1 MVEFEPFTKA
11 KALSALLFQKRVKN
25 MTKLLQTRGEG
36 EVANTEFLQAL
47 LSPSASFGG
56 LFTLGFVPKIDS
68 SELTHLT
75 TLSYKAL
82 CKRIFELLDL
92 GINEGLLESALKN
105 YEKFDTF
112 TATNAPLTLKK
123 YDDYLFISELYHG
136 PTRAFKD
143 MALQPFGSII
153 NSLAKDNKREYLILC
168 ATSGDTGPATLEA
181 FADSQNVK
189 VVCLYPQNGTSDVQ
203 RLQMVTQKSENLK
216 VIGIEGDFD
225 TAQNALKNLL
235 KDEAFKS
242 ALQAKGLH
250 LSAANSVNI
259 GRVVFQI
266 IYHIWNYCELVRSG
280 EIALGE
286 GVNAIVP
293 SGNFGNIL
301 GAFYAKKL
309 GIPFA
314 KLISASNPNKILYE
328 FITTGIYNIRN
339 RALIKSDSP
348 AMDILKSSN
357 VERVLFELFG
367 AERTRECMQGL
378 EKEGIYALT
387 SSELALL
394 QNEFGA
400 SFCDDGECEVLI
412 KEAFLHGMLIDPH
425 TACGI
430 KAYKE
435 FMSAQE
441 CESKRTKFVLCST
454 AEWSK
459 FAPIVAKAL
468 KRGSSTQDSKDSKGF
483 AILDDKEAINSILA
497 ECKKLGHENVALHP
511 EISALFEKKISQN
524 TNLGVSQLKES
535 ILQWL

>member
-1 MVEFEPFTKA
+1 M
-11 KALSALLFQKRVKN
+11 
-25 MTKLLQTRGEG
+25 
-36 EVANTEFLQAL
+36 
-47 LSPSASFGG
+47 
-56 LFTLGFVPKIDS
+56 
-68 SELTHLT
+68 
-75 TLSYKAL
+75 
-82 CKRIFELLDL
+82 
-92 GINEGLLESALKN
+92 
-105 YEKFDTF
+105 
-112 TATNAPLTLKK
+112 
-123 YDDYLFISELYHG
+123 FISELYHG

-143 MALQPFGSII
+143 IALQPFGSII
-153 NSLAKDNKREYLILC
+153 NNLAKSNKREYLILC

-235 KDEAFKS
+235 KDEEFKS
-242 ALQAKGLH
+242 VLQAKGLH

-280 EIALGE
+280 EITLGE

-309 GIPFA
+309 GIPFV

-339 RALIKSDSP
+339 RTLIKSDSP

-378 EKEGIYALT
+378 EKEGNYTLT

-400 SFCDDGECEVLI
+400 SFCDDSECEALI

-435 FMSAQE
+435 FASAQE
-441 CESKRTKFVLCST
+441 CESKQERESKRTKFVLCST

-468 KRGSSTQDSKDSKGF
+468 KGDSSVRDSKDSKDSKSF
-483 AILDDKEAINSILA
+483 AILDDKEAIESILA
-497 ECKKLGHENVALHP
+497 ECKSFKRENVALHP
-511 EISALFEKKISQN
+511 EILGLFEKKISQN
-524 TNLGVSQLKES
+524 TNLLVSQLKEN

>member
-1 MVEFEPFTKA
+1 
-11 KALSALLFQKRVKN
+11 

-36 EVANTEFLQAL
+36 EVASMDFLQAL

-68 SELTHLT
+68 SELAHLSM
-75 TLSYKAL
+75 LSYKEL
-82 CKRIFELLDL
+82 CKRVFELLDL
-92 GINEGLLESALKN
+92 GIDEKLLESALKS

-112 TATNAPLTLKK
+112 ATTNAPLALRK
-123 YDDYLFISELYHG
+123 YDDCLFISELYHG

-143 MALQPFGSII
+143 MALQPFGVLI
-153 NSLAKDNKREYLILC
+153 NALAKENKRKYLILC

-235 KDEAFKS
+235 KDEGFKS
-242 ALQAKGLH
+242 ALQEKGLH

-286 GVNAIVP
+286 GVNTIVP

-309 GIPFA
+309 GIPFL

-328 FITTGIYNIRN
+328 FITTGIYDIRN

-367 AERTRECMQGL
+367 AERTRECMQSL
-378 EKEGIYALT
+378 EKEGIYTLKA
-387 SSELALL
+387 SELELL
-394 QNEFGA
+394 RNEFGA
-400 SFCDDGECEVLI
+400 SFCNDRECETLI
-412 KEAFLHGMLIDPH
+412 QEAFLHETLIDPH

-435 FMSAQE
+435 FAGAQDLQCE
-441 CESKRTKFVLCST
+441 CESKKTKFVLCST

-468 KRGSSTQDSKDSKGF
+468 ELDSKDSKGF
-483 AILDDKEAINSILA
+483 ATLSDREAIESILA
-497 ECKKLGHENVALHP
+497 ECRNLGRENVALHP

-524 TNLGVSQLKES
+524 TNLRISKLKES